1 MHIMDQSK
9 DRQVFYQCIFGVV
22 HLPCENSRYYF
33 NDVFQEIENDMLELK
48 AWYDL
53 PVCILGDFNA
63 HTQLM
68 NDLIDFDH
76 ETAELT
82 GCNLLVESRALDTLS
97 KCPNFTAHR
106 YNQDTADVNKNGK
119 QLISLCHTFYLCI
132 INGRLGQDKFLG
144 QPTCGKTRTS
154 VTDFAIASD
163 KCFPSCPISVSKC
176 LINVCQIYT
185 ALFLVQFT
193 CPKATP

>member
-1 MHIMDQSK
+1 MVKPDRAENVEVIK
-9 DRQVFYQCIFGVV
+9 DTTSECILWIKVKIGKFFQCIFGVV

-82 GCNLLVESRALDTLS
+82 GCNLLVESRALKFGRICRGVTINRNIEKS
-97 KCPNFTAHR
+97 YRKC
-106 YNQDTADVNKNGK
+106 
-119 QLISLCHTFYLCI
+119 
-132 INGRLGQDKFLG
+132 
-144 QPTCGKTRTS
+144 
-154 VTDFAIASD
+154 
-163 KCFPSCPISVSKC
+163 
-176 LINVCQIYT
+176 
-185 ALFLVQFT
+185 
-193 CPKATP
+193 